1 MVFEFSWCQL
11 ELKGPNYFW
20 YDRQE
25 WTPEDLKRELFSS
38 HEMAGD
44 RGWFGVCTENHDQP
58 RSIDHYLPREGRNY
72 YGATMLASMY
82 LLLRGTPY
90 VYQGQEIGME
100 NMAFSSIEELI
111 SEGTFAPAYREEKN
125 LIAYR
130 RRFEGK
136 ALLVLCNMQP
146 EERELKLSA
155 AYRQVLADNYKE
167 AAFTGNTVRL
177 RPYEVL
183 IAEEA

>member
-1 MVFEFSWCQL
+1 MPSYPADGEDGLVSVAHGALNQPGIEALLREFRDRTYGRRETLTVGETAGLTPETLLSFISLEDGVFSMVFEFSWCQL

-90 VYQGQEIGME
+90 VYQG
-100 NMAFSSIEELI
+100 
-111 SEGTFAPAYREEKN
+111 
-125 LIAYR
+125 R
-130 RRFEGK
+130 R
-136 ALLVLCNMQP
+136 
-146 EERELKLSA
+146 SA
-155 AYRQVLADNYKE
+155 
-167 AAFTGNTVRL
+167 
-177 RPYEVL
+177 
-183 IAEEA
+183 

>member
-90 VYQGQEIGME
+90 VYQGQEIGMRNCAYASMDDYNDITAHWQMDFHRRKRCVWFSWKAGTMRGHRFNGMIQKMPDLQQE
-100 NMAFSSIEELI
+100 NP
-111 SEGTFAPAYREEKN
+111 G
-125 LIAYR
+125 
-130 RRFEGK
+130 
-136 ALLVLCNMQP
+136 
-146 EERELKLSA
+146 
-155 AYRQVLADNYKE
+155 
-167 AAFTGNTVRL
+167 
-177 RPYEVL
+177 
-183 IAEEA
+183 